1 MMIFQSRF
9 TNIESSG
16 IILSRIWR
24 EHRRISTPLIFGG
37 KNPWISCD
45 FLWIFWM
52 ISGLLQYSGPEHWQR
67 TRGLVRCR
75 TVGEPGCGLRKMW
88 RWVLTCSKPSP
99 GVFLWCLKI
108 GYPMVPP
115 SPSWSIIR
123 FPIGQVTQ
131 GPSENL
137 RRPSCGQN
145 TRILPKKTWVTHN
158 KSGSKT
164 DTSTKND
171 AVAMSDLPVE
181 NQVSS
186 SLECWT
192 CECCTLECPK
202 VWSKLRWPSL
212 YKLTLAHPSLC
223 NNKSRFILECRD
235 FNLLHDMLYYM
246 LVNVS

>member
-1 MMIFQSRF
+1 MIFQSRL

-24 EHRRISTPLIFGG
+24 EHRCPWHLEVKTHGFPLI
-37 KNPWISCD
+37 SCE
-45 FLWIFWM
+45 FSEW
-52 ISGLLQYSGPEHWQR
+52 SQVSCK
-67 TRGLVRCR
+67 TRDQSIGNGLVGLC
-75 TVGEPGCGLRKMW
+75 GAELLGSLGGLRKMW
-88 RWVLTCSKPSP
+88 RWVLTHHRGYFY
-99 GVFLWCLKI
+99 GVWKI

-115 SPSWSIIR
+115 NPR
-123 FPIGQVTQ
+123 
-131 GPSENL
+131 PSENV
-137 RRPSCGQN
+137 RHPSCGQN
-145 TRILPKKTWVTHN
+145 TRILPNKTWVTHK

-171 AVAMSDLPVE
+171 AVAISDLAVE
-181 NQVSS
+181 NQASS

-202 VWSKLRWPSL
+202 VWPKLRWPSL

-235 FNLLHDMLYYM
+235 FGLLHDMLYYI
-246 LVNVS
+246 VS